1 MTPEDYEL
9 VTKALRGTSSFKL
22 PAREER
28 LRVSAKIDYDAVH
41 RDLINGIL
49 SKLGS
54 SAKDWYYAFQSNAHV
69 EVFNPHLP
77 KDEQTQICPVE
88 EEVKDQLR
96 LFFGHAVLEP
106 WGKGFDINEYNK
118 CKPGE
123 GLKKQW
129 HPLPELVNEVEKI
142 CDCWY
147 PFAMNIAF
155 LRSGKYLVPG
165 AEKEENLDL
174 GIRRNS

>member
-1 MTPEDYEL
+1 MNPDDYAL
-9 VTKALRGTSSFKL
+9 VLSLCDEATETAPAL
-22 PAREER
+22 EER
-28 LRVSAKIDYDAVH
+28 RRIVAKIDVDAIH

-77 KDEQTQICPVE
+77 KDEQTQICHVE
-88 EEVKDQLR
+88 WEVKDQLR
-96 LFFGHAVLEP
+96 LFFGDAVLEP

>member
-1 MTPEDYEL
+1 MNPDDYAL
-9 VTKALRGTSSFKL
+9 VLSLCDEATETAPALKECR
-22 PAREER
+22 RI
-28 LRVSAKIDYDAVH
+28 VAKIDVDAVH

-77 KDEQTQICPVE
+77 KDEQTQICHVE
-88 EEVKDQLR
+88 WEVKDQLR
-96 LFFGHAVLEP
+96 LFGHAVLEP

-147 PFAMNIAF
+147 PFAMNIAL

>member
-9 VTKALRGTSSFKL
+9 VTNALRGTRSFKL
-22 PAREER
+22 PTTEER
-28 LRVSAKIDYDAVH
+28 ERVSAKIDYYAIH

-54 SAKDWYYAFQSNAHV
+54 SSKDWCYAFQGDSHI

-77 KDEQTQICPVE
+77 KDEQTQICDVE
-88 EEVKDQLR
+88 VVVKEQLR
-96 LFFGHAVLEP
+96 LYGYAVLESY
-106 WGKGFDINEYNK
+106 GDGFDIGDYIK

-123 GLKKQW
+123 GLQKQW
-129 HPLPELVNEVEKI
+129 RPLPSLTNEIEEVCGCWLPDAVE
-142 CDCWY
+142 
-147 PFAMNIAF
+147 AAL
-155 LRSGKYLVPG
+155 LRSGNYLKPG

-174 GIRRNS
+174 GLWRYS

>member
-1 MTPEDYEL
+1 MNPDDYAL
-9 VTKALRGTSSFKL
+9 VLSLCDEATETAPALKECR
-22 PAREER
+22 RI
-28 LRVSAKIDYDAVH
+28 VAKIDVDAIH
-41 RDLINGIL
+41 QDLINGIL

-77 KDEQTQICPVE
+77 KDEQTQICHVE

-96 LFFGHAVLEP
+96 LFGHAVLEP

-147 PFAMNIAF
+147 PFAMNIAL

>member
-1 MTPEDYEL
+1 MNPDDYAL
-9 VTKALRGTSSFKL
+9 VLSLCDEATETAPALKECR
-22 PAREER
+22 RI
-28 LRVSAKIDYDAVH
+28 VAKIDVDAIH
-41 RDLINGIL
+41 QDLINGIL

-69 EVFNPHLP
+69 EVFNPHLA
-77 KDEQTQICPVE
+77 KDEQTQICHVE
-88 EEVKDQLR
+88 WEVKDQLR
-96 LFFGHAVLEP
+96 LFGHAVLEP

-147 PFAMNIAF
+147 PFAMNIAL

>member
-28 LRVSAKIDYDAVH
+28 VRVSAKIDYDAVH

-77 KDEQTQICPVE
+77 KDEQTQICHVE

-96 LFFGHAVLEP
+96 LYGYAVLEP
-106 WGKGFDINEYNK
+106 WGDGFDVDEYNK
-118 CKPGE
+118 CAPGE
-123 GLKKQW
+123 GLQKQW
-129 HPLPELVNEVEKI
+129 RPLPNLTNEIEEV
-142 CDCWY
+142 CGCWLRD
-147 PFAMNIAF
+147 AVKAAL
-155 LRSGKYLVPG
+155 LRSGNYMKPG

-174 GIRRNS
+174 GLWRYS